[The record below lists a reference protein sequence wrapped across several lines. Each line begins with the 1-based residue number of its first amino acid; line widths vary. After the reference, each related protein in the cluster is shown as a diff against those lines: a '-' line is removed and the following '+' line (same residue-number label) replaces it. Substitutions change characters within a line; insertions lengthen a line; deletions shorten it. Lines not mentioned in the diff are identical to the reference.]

1 MKIIKYTLLL
11 ILIAGVFWLGNLIW
25 FRPFNINL
33 FFEKIFIEF
42 ALKNPELLSTLRIL
56 EPMGINFH
64 NAKLNDGSDAFAHE
78 MNDLVKD
85 DLDSLRKYDRS
96 SLNES
101 QKLSYDMLEWFLQ
114 DQVEGMK
121 FMYHNYPLNQL
132 GGVQSQLPSFMASI
146 HYIGNKKDAENYITR
161 LSKFGIRFDQE
172 LEGLRIR
179 EEKKIIPPKFVI
191 EKVLTEMR
199 NFTNQKPKENILY
212 TSFDE
217 KVKKLSDISN
227 SDKSKLYADVE
238 HEITSTVYP
247 AYKKLIAYFEQ
258 LEPKATTDDG
268 VWKQPDGDAYYR
280 WTLKSNTTSD
290 MTPEQVHELG
300 LKEVDRIHNE
310 MRSTLD
316 GVGLSGE
323 TISQRMNELRTDPR
337 FLYPPTNEGR
347 QQCINDYQSIIDE
360 VDRGISKV
368 FDIRPK
374 LGVKVERVP
383 AFKEAGS
390 SGAYYEP
397 PSMDGARPG
406 VFFANLRDMK
416 EVPKWSMRTL
426 SYHEAI
432 PGHHFQ
438 IAIQQEL
445 KDVPMFR
452 KVLPFTA
459 YIEGWALY
467 AERLAWEEGF
477 EKDPYSNLGRLQDEL
492 LRATRLV
499 CDTGIHWK
507 HWTREQAIQYMKDN
521 TGLGEMEITSEVE
534 RYIVSP
540 GQACA
545 YKVGQLK
552 ILELREKAKHEMGN
566 RFNIKE
572 FHNVVLKN
580 GAMPLQ
586 ILEQQVDRYIHHND
600 AKI

>member
-1 MKIIKYTLLL
+1 MKKTIKYTLL
-11 ILIAGVFWLGNLIW
+11 IIVAAGAFWLGNLIW
-25 FRPFNINL
+25 FRPFNINN
-33 FFEKIFIEF
+33 FYEKIFIEF
-42 ALKNPELLSTLRIL
+42 ALKNPELLSTLRLL

-78 MNDLVKD
+78 MNNLINKDLNW
-85 DLDSLRKYDRS
+85 LRKYDRK
-96 SLNES
+96 SLSES
-101 QKLSYDMLEWFLQ
+101 QQLSYDILEWFLQ
-114 DQVEGMK
+114 DQVEGEK

-146 HYIGNKKDAENYITR
+146 HYIGNKKDAENYVTR

-179 EEKKIIPPKFVI
+179 EEKKIVPPKFVI
-191 EKVLTEMR
+191 EKVLAEMR
-199 NFTNQKPKENILY
+199 GFTNQKPKENILF

-217 KVKKLSDISN
+217 KLKKLSDINDSE
-227 SDKSKLYADVE
+227 KSKLYADVE
-238 HEITSTVYP
+238 HQITDTVYP

-268 VWKQPDGDAYYR
+268 VWKLPDGDAYYR
-280 WTLKSNTTSD
+280 YMLKSNTTTN
-290 MTPEQVHELG
+290 MTPAQVHELG
-300 LKEVDRIHNE
+300 LKEVDRIHSE
-310 MRSTLD
+310 MRSILD
-316 GVGLSGE
+316 SVGLSGE

-337 FLYPPTNEGR
+337 FQYPSTNEGR
-347 QQCINDYQSIIDE
+347 QQCITDYQTIIDE
-360 VDRGISKV
+360 VDHGITKV

-374 LGVKVERVP
+374 VGVKVERVP
-383 AFKEAGS
+383 EFKEAGS

-397 PSMDGARPG
+397 ASMDGARPG
-406 VFFANLRDMK
+406 VFFANLRDLK

-426 SYHEAI
+426 AYHEAI

-438 IAIQQEL
+438 IGIQQEL
-445 KDVPMFR
+445 KGVPTFR

-477 EKDPYSNLGRLQDEL
+477 EKDPYSDLGRLQDEL

-521 TGLGEMEITSEVE
+521 TGIGELEITSEVE

-552 ILELREKAKHEMGN
+552 ILELREKAKQELGN
-566 RFNIKE
+566 RFNIKD

-580 GAMPLQ
+580 GAMPMQ
-586 ILEQQVDRYIHHND
+586 ILEQQVDRYIQS
-600 AKI
+600 KKS

>member
-1 MKIIKYTLLL
+1 MKKIIKYTLL
-11 ILIAGVFWLGNLIW
+11 IIVGACAFWLANLIW
-25 FRPFNINL
+25 FRPFNINN
-33 FFEKIFIEF
+33 FYEKIFIEF

-56 EPMGINFH
+56 EPMGLNFH
-64 NAKLNDGSDAFAHE
+64 NDDLNDGSDAFAHE
-78 MNDLVKD
+78 MNNLINK

-96 SLNES
+96 SQSES
-101 QKLSYDMLEWFLQ
+101 QKLSYDILEWFLQ
-114 DQVEGMK
+114 DQVKGEK

-146 HYIGNKKDAENYITR
+146 HYIGNKKDAENYISR
-161 LSKFGIRFDQE
+161 LSKFGGRFDQE

-199 NFTNQKPKENILY
+199 NFTNQKPKENILF
-212 TSFDE
+212 TSFEE
-217 KVKKLSDISN
+217 KLKKLSNINDSE
-227 SDKSKLYADVE
+227 KSKLHADVE
-238 HEITSTVYP
+238 HQISDTVYP

-268 VWKQPDGDAYYR
+268 VWKLPEGDAYYR
-280 WTLKSNTTSD
+280 YMLKSNTTTD

-300 LKEVDRIHNE
+300 LKEVDRIHSE
-310 MRSTLD
+310 MRSILD
-316 GVGLSGE
+316 SVGLTGE

-337 FLYPPTNEGR
+337 FQYPSTDNGR
-347 QQCINDYQSIIDE
+347 QQCIADYQKIIDE
-360 VDRGISKV
+360 VDHGIAKV

-406 VFFANLRDMK
+406 VFFANLRDLK

-426 SYHEAI
+426 AYHEAI

-445 KDVPMFR
+445 KGVPTFR

-477 EKDPYSNLGRLQDEL
+477 EKDPYSDLGRLQDEL

-499 CDTGIHWK
+499 CDTGIHYK

-521 TGLGEMEITSEVE
+521 TGIGELEITSEVE

-552 ILELREKAKHEMGN
+552 ILQLREKAKKELGDD
-566 RFNIKE
+566 FNIKE

-580 GAMPLQ
+580 GAMPMQ
-586 ILEQQVDRYIHHND
+586 ILEQQVDRYIQS
-600 AKI
+600 KKS

>member
-1 MKIIKYTLLL
+1 MKKTIKYTLL
-11 ILIAGVFWLGNLIW
+11 IIVAAGAFWLGNLIW
-25 FRPFNINL
+25 FRPFNINN
-33 FFEKIFIEF
+33 FYEKIFIEF

-78 MNDLVKD
+78 MNNLINKDLNW
-85 DLDSLRKYDRS
+85 LRKYDRT

-101 QKLSYDMLEWFLQ
+101 QQLSYDILEWFLQ
-114 DQVEGMK
+114 DQVEAEK

-132 GGVQSQLPSFMASI
+132 GGFQSQLPSFMASI

-179 EEKKIIPPKFVI
+179 EQKKIIPPKFVI
-191 EKVLTEMR
+191 EEVLTEMR
-199 NFTNQKPKENILY
+199 NFTNQKPKENILF

-217 KVKKLSDISN
+217 KLKKLSDINDSE
-227 SDKSKLYADVE
+227 KSKLYADVE
-238 HEITSTVYP
+238 HQINDTVYP

-258 LEPKATTDDG
+258 LEPKTTTDDG
-268 VWKQPDGDAYYR
+268 VWKLPDGDAYYR
-280 WTLKSNTTSD
+280 YMLKSNTTTN
-290 MTPEQVHELG
+290 MTPAQVHELG
-300 LKEVDRIHNE
+300 LKEVDRIHSE
-310 MRSTLD
+310 MRSILD
-316 GVGLSGE
+316 SVGLSGE

-337 FLYPPTNEGR
+337 FQYPASDDGR
-347 QQCINDYQSIIDE
+347 KQCIADYQKIIDE
-360 VDRGISKV
+360 VDHGITKV

-383 AFKEAGS
+383 TFKEAGS

-406 VFFANLRDMK
+406 VFFANLRDLK

-426 SYHEAI
+426 AYHEAI

-445 KDVPMFR
+445 KGVPTFR

-477 EKDPYSNLGRLQDEL
+477 EKDPYSDLGRLQDEL

-521 TGLGEMEITSEVE
+521 TGIGELEITSEVE

-552 ILELREKAKHEMGN
+552 ILELREKAKQELGD
-566 RFNIKE
+566 RFNIKD

-586 ILEQQVDRYIHHND
+586 ILEQQVDRYIQS
-600 AKI
+600 KKS